1 VIRSVLHTRK
11 DIEMRPN
18 LSLES
23 IAGALAVIGTGVLM
37 AACGG
42 AEEPKSPV
50 NATDVPSATD
60 KAATPADPKTV
71 DPVSASKPADPT
83 PAAAM
88 PADAKGA
95 ADPKAA
101 APASTGSAKKPAAPA
116 PPAAAKKGG
125 SSCGA
130 GTCSAKK

>member
-1 VIRSVLHTRK
+1 
-11 DIEMRPN
+11 MRPN

-23 IAGALAVIGTGVLM
+23 IAGALAVLGTGVLM

-60 KAATPADPKTV
+60 KAATPAEPKV
-71 DPVSASKPADPT
+71 LDAKPADAT
-83 PAAAM
+83 PAAAMPTDAKGAAPTAAM

-95 ADPKAA
+95 A
-101 APASTGSAKKPAAPA
+101 APATTGSAKKPGAPA

-125 SSCGA
+125 ASCGA